1 VTSLEAGLNLDD
13 LPMDCTKRET
23 LLNGLQYLEVGLA
36 TVRWP
41 TPVKWTSVKSR
52 GTIVSALKVLLL
64 SIIIYSLALYFALFC
79 PLFTYLSYS
88 CSSPL

>member
-1 VTSLEAGLNLDD
+1 MTSLEAGLNLDD

-52 GTIVSALKVLLL
+52 E
-64 SIIIYSLALYFALFC
+64 
-79 PLFTYLSYS
+79 LSYQHWRF
-88 CSSPL
+88 